1 MANVLSPLISNI
13 EPPALMFRN
22 FRSHLIDNIARIWL
36 SMLTARAFN
45 VIFDGLVERVLLQMN
60 NRIGLIFLLAWL
72 IAGPVQAKNINLDWS
87 GIGSW
92 TTLPYVVAN
101 EKGFFEKENLKV
113 QLITF
118 RGTNLM
124 LTALLTGD
132 LDYATILP
140 FLTGAAARG
149 LPVRVL
155 AAVTKNSSYFMVA
168 RPEIENVKA
177 LRGKKLGINSFGS
190 SADYAAYAAVSRSGI
205 DANRDLTI
213 VAIGGGTPERLAAV
227 VSGSIDATVVTSPAE
242 YAAEKQGLRVI
253 MSAQELGQLVR
264 IPITGIGATQK
275 KMEKDP
281 DEIVRLLRALRLSTL
296 YLVQNPE
303 YSLALF
309 QRIMHVD
316 ALTSDKLFKLYR
328 DQYNP
333 ELTLPDSIVDDLLAV
348 GTFRLKEK
356 PKALSQQAVRD
367 WSFAE
372 KARR

>member
-1 MANVLSPLISNI
+1 MRQIALFFNLI
-13 EPPALMFRN
+13 
-22 FRSHLIDNIARIWL
+22 
-36 SMLTARAFN
+36 LTILLCFAFAT
-45 VIFDGLVERVLLQMN
+45 G
-60 NRIGLIFLLAWL
+60 
-72 IAGPVQAKNINLDWS
+72 VQAKDINLGWS
-87 GIGSW
+87 GQGSW
-92 TTLPYVVAN
+92 TTLPYVVAK
-101 EKGFFEKENLKV
+101 EKGFFEKEGLKV

-149 LPVRVL
+149 LPVRIL
-155 AAVTKNSSYFMVA
+155 AAVTKSTSYFMVS
-168 RPEIENVKA
+168 RPEIGSVKG

-190 SADYAAYAAVSRSGI
+190 SADYAAYAAVSRSGM
-205 DANRDLTI
+205 DPNRDVTI
-213 VAIGGGTPERLAAV
+213 LAIGGGTPERLAAV
-227 VSGSIDATVVTSPAE
+227 VSGSVDATVITSPAE

-275 KMEKDP
+275 KMERDP
-281 DEIVRLLRALRLSTL
+281 DEIVRLLRALRLATL
-296 YLVQNPE
+296 HLLQNPE
-303 YSLALF
+303 YSHDIF
-309 QRIMHVD
+309 QRIMRVD
-316 ALTSDKLFKLYR
+316 GAAAVNLFKLYR

-333 ELTLPDSIVDDLLAV
+333 ELTLADAVIDDLLAV

-356 PKALSQQAVRD
+356 PKTALSQQSVRD

>member
-1 MANVLSPLISNI
+1 MRKVNLFSKVTLTILLCF
-13 EPPALMFRN
+13 ALA
-22 FRSHLIDNIARIWL
+22 SVA
-36 SMLTARAFN
+36 
-45 VIFDGLVERVLLQMN
+45 
-60 NRIGLIFLLAWL
+60 
-72 IAGPVQAKNINLDWS
+72 QAKDVNLGWS

-101 EKGFFEKENLKV
+101 EKGFFDKEGLKV

-149 LPVRVL
+149 LPVRIL

-168 RPEIENVKA
+168 RPEIDNVKA
-177 LRGKKLGINSFGS
+177 LRGKKIGINSFGS
-190 SADYAAYAAVSRSGI
+190 SADYAAYAALSRSGM
-205 DANRDLTI
+205 DPNKDLTI
-213 VAIGGGTPERLAAV
+213 LAIGGGTPERLAAV
-227 VSGSIDATVVTSPAE
+227 VSGSVDATVITSPAE
-242 YAAEKQGLRVI
+242 YAAEKQGLRIV
-253 MSAQELGQLVR
+253 MSAQELGQFVR
-264 IPITGIGATQK
+264 IPITGIGAMQK

-296 YLVQNPE
+296 YLLQNPE
-303 YSLALF
+303 YSVALF
-309 QRIMHVD
+309 QKIMRVEP
-316 ALTSDKLFKLYR
+316 ALADKLFKLYR

-333 ELTLPDSIVDDLLAV
+333 ELTLPDSVIDDLLAV

-356 PKALSQQAVRD
+356 PKAALSQQAVRD

-372 KARR
+372 KAKR

>member
-1 MANVLSPLISNI
+1 M
-13 EPPALMFRN
+13 RK
-22 FRSHLIDNIARIWL
+22 
-36 SMLTARAFN
+36 
-45 VIFDGLVERVLLQMN
+45 
-60 NRIGLIFLLAWL
+60 LAWF
-72 IAGPVQAKNINLDWS
+72 INLILPISLCFPLATAVHAKDINFGWS
-87 GIGSW
+87 GQGSW
-92 TTLPYVVAN
+92 TTLPYIVAK
-101 EKGFFEKENLKV
+101 EKGFFEKEGLKV

-124 LTALLTGD
+124 LTALLAGE

-149 LPVRVL
+149 LPVRIL
-155 AAVTKNSSYFMVA
+155 AAVTKSSSYFMVA
-168 RPEIENVKA
+168 RPEIESVKA

-190 SADYAAYAAVSRSGI
+190 SADYAAYAAVSRSGM
-205 DANRDLTI
+205 DPNKDLTI
-213 VAIGGGTPERLAAV
+213 LAIGGGTPERLAAV
-227 VSGSIDATVVTSPAE
+227 VSGSVDATVITSPAE

-275 KMEKDP
+275 KMAQDP
-281 DEIVRLLRALRLSTL
+281 DEIVRILRALRLSTM
-296 YLVQNPE
+296 YLLQNPE

-316 ALTSDKLFKLYR
+316 AVAADKLFKLYR

-333 ELTLPDSIVDDLLAV
+333 DLTLPDTVMEDLLAV

-356 PKALSQQAVRD
+356 PKNALTAQAVRD
-367 WSFAE
+367 WSFAD
-372 KARR
+372 KAKR

>member
-1 MANVLSPLISNI
+1 MK
-13 EPPALMFRN
+13 
-22 FRSHLIDNIARIWL
+22 
-36 SMLTARAFN
+36 
-45 VIFDGLVERVLLQMN
+45 
-60 NRIGLIFLLAWL
+60 NRIGLGFLLAWL
-72 IAGPVQAKNINLDWS
+72 IAGPVQEKDINLGWS
-87 GIGSW
+87 GISSW

-101 EKGFFEKENLKV
+101 EKGFFDKENLKV

-124 LTALLTGD
+124 LTALLAGE

-140 FLTGAAARG
+140 FLTGAASRG
-149 LPVRVL
+149 LPVRIL
-155 AAVTKNSSYFMVA
+155 GAVTKSSSYFMVA

-190 SADYAAYAAVSRSGI
+190 SADYAAYAAVSRSGM
-205 DANRDLTI
+205 DPNKDLTI
-213 VAIGGGTPERLAAV
+213 LAIGGGTPERLAAV

>member
-1 MANVLSPLISNI
+1 MK
-13 EPPALMFRN
+13 
-22 FRSHLIDNIARIWL
+22 
-36 SMLTARAFN
+36 
-45 VIFDGLVERVLLQMN
+45 
-60 NRIGLIFLLAWL
+60 NRIGLAFLLIFLVT
-72 IAGPVQAKNINLDWS
+72 GPVQAKDVNLGWS

-101 EKGFFEKENLKV
+101 EKGFFEEEGLKV

-149 LPVRVL
+149 LHVRIL

-168 RPEIENVKA
+168 RAEIDNVKA
-177 LRGKKLGINSFGS
+177 LRGKKIGINSFGS
-190 SADYAAYAAVSRSGI
+190 SADYAAYAALSRSGM
-205 DANRDLTI
+205 DPNKDLTI
-213 VAIGGGTPERLAAV
+213 LAIGGGTPERLAAV
-227 VSGSIDATVVTSPAE
+227 VSGSVDATVITSPAE
-242 YAAEKQGLRVI
+242 YAAEKQGLRIV
-253 MSAQELGQLVR
+253 MSAQELGQFVR

-281 DEIVRLLRALRLSTL
+281 EEIVRLLRALRLSTL
-296 YLVQNPE
+296 YLLQNPE
-303 YSLALF
+303 YSVALF
-309 QRIMHVD
+309 QKIMRVEP
-316 ALTSDKLFKLYR
+316 ALADKLFKLYR

-333 ELTLPDSIVDDLLAV
+333 ELTLPDSVIDDLLAV

-356 PKALSQQAVRD
+356 PKAALSQQAVRD

-372 KARR
+372 KARK

>member
-1 MANVLSPLISNI
+1 MK
-13 EPPALMFRN
+13 
-22 FRSHLIDNIARIWL
+22 
-36 SMLTARAFN
+36 
-45 VIFDGLVERVLLQMN
+45 
-60 NRIGLIFLLAWL
+60 NRIGLGFLLAWL
-72 IAGPVQAKNINLDWS
+72 IAGPVQAKDINLGWS

-101 EKGFFEKENLKV
+101 EKGFFDKENLKV

-124 LTALLTGD
+124 LTALLAGE

-140 FLTGAAARG
+140 FLTGAASRG
-149 LPVRVL
+149 LPVRIL
-155 AAVTKNSSYFMVA
+155 GAVTKSSSYFMVA

-333 ELTLPDSIVDDLLAV
+333 E
-348 GTFRLKEK
+348 
-356 PKALSQQAVRD
+356 
-367 WSFAE
+367 
-372 KARR
+372 

>member
-1 MANVLSPLISNI
+1 MRKVPVFSNVT
-13 EPPALMFRN
+13 
-22 FRSHLIDNIARIWL
+22 
-36 SMLTARAFN
+36 LT
-45 VIFDGLVERVLLQMN
+45 ILLC
-60 NRIGLIFLLAWL
+60 FVFA
-72 IAGPVQAKNINLDWS
+72 AVVQAKDINLGWS
-87 GIGSW
+87 GQGSW
-92 TTLPYVVAN
+92 TTLPYVVAK
-101 EKGFFEKENLKV
+101 EKGFFEKEGLKV

-149 LPVRVL
+149 LPVRIL
-155 AAVTKNSSYFMVA
+155 AAVTKSSSYFMVA
-168 RPEIENVKA
+168 RPEIESVKA

-190 SADYAAYAAVSRSGI
+190 SADYAAYAAVSRSGM
-205 DANRDLTI
+205 DPNKDLAI
-213 VAIGGGTPERLAAV
+213 LAIGGGTPERLAAV
-227 VSGSIDATVVTSPAE
+227 VSGSVDATVITSPAE

-264 IPITGIGATQK
+264 IPITGVGATQK

-281 DEIVRLLRALRLSTL
+281 DEIVRLLRALRLSTQ
-296 YLVQNPE
+296 YLLQNPE
-303 YSLALF
+303 YSVALF

-316 ALTSDKLFKLYR
+316 AAAADRLFKLYR

-333 ELTLPDSIVDDLLAV
+333 ELSLPDSIMEDLLAV

-356 PKALSQQAVRD
+356 PKNALGPQAVRD

-372 KARR
+372 RAKR

>member
-1 MANVLSPLISNI
+1 MRKVSVFSKVTLTILLCF
-13 EPPALMFRN
+13 AL
-22 FRSHLIDNIARIWL
+22 A
-36 SMLTARAFN
+36 
-45 VIFDGLVERVLLQMN
+45 
-60 NRIGLIFLLAWL
+60 
-72 IAGPVQAKNINLDWS
+72 PVAQAKDVNLGWS

-101 EKGFFEKENLKV
+101 EKGFFDKEGLKV

-149 LPVRVL
+149 LPVRIL

-168 RPEIENVKA
+168 RPEIDNVKA
-177 LRGKKLGINSFGS
+177 LRGKKIGINSFGS
-190 SADYAAYAAVSRSGI
+190 SADYAAYAALSRSGM
-205 DANRDLTI
+205 DPNKDLTI
-213 VAIGGGTPERLAAV
+213 LAIGGGTPERLAAV
-227 VSGSIDATVVTSPAE
+227 VSGSVDATVITSPAE
-242 YAAEKQGLRVI
+242 YAAEKQGLRIV
-253 MSAQELGQLVR
+253 MSAQELGQFVR

-296 YLVQNPE
+296 YLLQNPE
-303 YSLALF
+303 YSVALF
-309 QRIMHVD
+309 QKIMRVEP
-316 ALTSDKLFKLYR
+316 ALADKLFKVYR

-333 ELTLPDSIVDDLLAV
+333 ELTLPDSVIDDLLAV

-356 PKALSQQAVRD
+356 PKAALSQQAVRD

-372 KARR
+372 KAKR

>member
-1 MANVLSPLISNI
+1 MRKVSVFSHVTILLCFAFAPL
-13 EPPALMFRN
+13 
-22 FRSHLIDNIARIWL
+22 
-36 SMLTARAFN
+36 
-45 VIFDGLVERVLLQMN
+45 
-60 NRIGLIFLLAWL
+60 
-72 IAGPVQAKNINLDWS
+72 VQAKDINLGWS

-132 LDYATILP
+132 LEYATILP

-149 LPVRVL
+149 LPVRIL

-168 RPEIENVKA
+168 RPEIDNVKA
-177 LRGKKLGINSFGS
+177 LRGKKIGINSFGS
-190 SADYAAYAAVSRSGI
+190 SADYAAYAALSRSGM
-205 DANRDLTI
+205 DPNRDLTI
-213 VAIGGGTPERLAAV
+213 LAIGGGTPERLAAV
-227 VSGSIDATVVTSPAE
+227 VSGSVDATVITSPAE
-242 YAAEKQGLRVI
+242 YAAEKQGLRIV
-253 MSAQELGQLVR
+253 MSAQELGQYVR

-281 DEIVRLLRALRLSTL
+281 DEIVRVLRALRLSTM
-296 YLVQNPE
+296 YLLQNSE
-303 YSLALF
+303 YSLGLF
-309 QRIMHVD
+309 QRIMRVD
-316 ALTSDKLFKLYR
+316 APTSDKLFKLYR

-348 GTFRLKEK
+348 GTFRLKDK
-356 PKALSQQAVRD
+356 PKTALNQQNVRD

-372 KARR
+372 KAKR